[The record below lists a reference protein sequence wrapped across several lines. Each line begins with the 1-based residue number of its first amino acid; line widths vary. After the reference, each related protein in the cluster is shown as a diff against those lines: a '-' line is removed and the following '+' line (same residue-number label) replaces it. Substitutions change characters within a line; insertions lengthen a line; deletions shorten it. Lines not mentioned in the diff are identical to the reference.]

1 MKFLDLAGA
10 QRLWNALTQRASA
23 GLVQLQS
30 SGDWVFW
37 TSGSAF
43 EAFYTKADVSLSIT
57 TADGGVYRSDLQTLT
72 LPAAITGAGT
82 VAIKHAEINCAG
94 GSNACWAALAGTS
107 STGVTW
113 HAASGA
119 SRTTNCLVTAKI
131 MGTIS

>member
-1 MKFLDLAGA
+1 MKFLDYAGV
-10 QRLWNALTQRASA
+10 QRLWNALTQRASE
-23 GLVQLQS
+23 GLVILQT
-30 SGDWVFW
+30 SGDWVYW

-43 EAFYTKADVSLSIT
+43 EAFYTKADVSLAVT
-57 TADGGVYRSDLQTLT
+57 TADGGVYRSALQTLT
-72 LPAAITGAGT
+72 LPTAITGAGT
-82 VAIKHAEINCAG
+82 VAIKHAEINCAN

-119 SRTTNCLVTAKI
+119 SRSATCLVTAKI